1 MKVGVDETGTYPLQ
15 FILES
20 MSTKEEK
27 EIALN
32 KILPLF
38 MELSADKFGSHIVEK
53 TLSSCEYLSIKQ
65 HCEDIIL
72 ENMMKLACDPN
83 GIKILKFYAQCVF
96 QNNDHAL
103 LEIKIFDNINSLIN
117 SQFGNYL
124 IQCIIENW
132 SADYAWKIVNTF
144 KKKLLQ
150 LVTQKYSSNV
160 VEKLINCI
168 GEVRKKILTNYL
180 IYFT

>member
-1 MKVGVDETGTYPLQ
+1 MATQ
-15 FILES
+15 
-20 MSTKEEK
+20 EEK
-27 EIALN
+27 EIALR

-38 MELSADKFGSHIVEK
+38 LQLSVDKFGSHIVEK
-53 TLSSCEYLSIKQ
+53 TLSRCDYPSIKEQ
-65 HCEDIIL
+65 CESLIL

-83 GIKILKFYAQCVF
+83 GIKVLKFYAQSVF
-96 QNNDHAL
+96 QNNDHLL
-103 LEIKIFDNINSLIN
+103 LETKVFDNISSLIN

-132 SADYAWKIVNTF
+132 SVDYAWKIVNTF

-168 GEVRKKILTNYL
+168 GEVSQTK
-180 IYFT
+180 